1 MMARFRIILLLSQIL
16 LLSALASGSEP
27 GQIPALSAAEN
38 STFSRVIGKAFQAT
52 LVEADLDSVRSVC
65 QHYTT
70 RTGKRMSHAEVT
82 ALGDILTLTYRYN
95 VELGRCLLLSLDS
108 GQPFV
113 SKAYGELALQM
124 VATGYAR
131 KGKIDSDRS
140 LLVSTA
146 RRTRSTNEFGEEFA
160 PLTRESIMASNT
172 HLDTAKPNFDKI
184 AQVLGTFAN

>member
-1 MMARFRIILLLSQIL
+1 MARLRLVVLLSQAL
-16 LLSALASGSEP
+16 LLVSTLASGSEP
-27 GQIPALSAAEN
+27 GQAPALSAAEN
-38 STFSRVIGKAFQAT
+38 STFSRVIGKAFQAP

-70 RTGKRMSHAEVT
+70 RTGIRMSRAEVT

-113 SKAYGELALQM
+113 SKAYGELAQQM

-131 KGKIDSDRS
+131 KGKIDADRS

-160 PLTRESIMASNT
+160 PLTRGSILASNA
-172 HLDTAKPNFDKI
+172 HLETVKPNFDKI
-184 AQVLGTFAN
+184 AQVLGAFAN

>member
-1 MMARFRIILLLSQIL
+1 MARFRVILLLSQIL

-27 GQIPALSAAEN
+27 GQAPALSAAEN
-38 STFSRVIGKAFQAT
+38 STFSRVIGKAFQAP

-70 RTGKRMSHAEVT
+70 RTGIRMSRAEVT

-113 SKAYGELALQM
+113 SKAYGELAQQM

-131 KGKIDSDRS
+131 KGKIDADRS

-160 PLTRESIMASNT
+160 PLTRGSILASNA
-172 HLDTAKPNFDKI
+172 HLETVKPNFDKI
-184 AQVLGTFAN
+184 AQVLGAFAN